1 MKKLFYFLTA
11 MFLIMGAM
19 AQNPGDTIVVQ
30 TFDYSMTYGQAWGP
44 PRDTIAHFPNNP
56 NLTFEKII
64 MSYSMRCKNGLV
76 NTSGGNNIACGEW
89 DYNCH
94 TYIHDSTRIDSI
106 MHKTPSHTITGLAT
120 SLYYS

>member
-76 NTSGGNNIACGEW
+76 NTSGGGIILLAVNGIIIV
-89 DYNCH
+89 
-94 TYIHDSTRIDSI
+94 IHIYMTLQELI
-106 MHKTPSHTITGLAT
+106 L
-120 SLYYS
+120 